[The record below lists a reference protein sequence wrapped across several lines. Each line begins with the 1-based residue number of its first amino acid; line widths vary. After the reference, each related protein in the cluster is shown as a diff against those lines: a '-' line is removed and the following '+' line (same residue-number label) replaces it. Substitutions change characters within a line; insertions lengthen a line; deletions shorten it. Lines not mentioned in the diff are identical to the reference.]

1 MMRCENHNGVRAP
14 NAAKRFCRITRVL
27 VAVFTAGALLSKPNK
42 AEFYMPKIA
51 VDAMGGDRAPE
62 AVVEGALLAA
72 RELSVEIV
80 LVGQKE
86 SVQRELSRHG
96 GASKIEISPAA
107 EVVAMHESPSVALRK
122 KDSSM
127 KVAFEMMKRG
137 EADAV
142 VSAGNSGA
150 MMATGMFVLGRLSQ
164 VARPAIM
171 IVVPSL
177 SQGTVV
183 VDAGANVDCKPKH
196 LVQFAFMG
204 SIYAERVLGIPT
216 PRVGVLSNGE
226 EDSKGND
233 LTRAASEQLA
243 ATSLNYIGYVE
254 GRDIFNAKVDVIVC
268 DGFTGNVA
276 LKTMEGAAAFAGE
289 VLKSA
294 FQKNLSSRLG
304 YLMTRKSLRD
314 AYRRLDYAEYGGA
327 PLIGLD
333 GVAIIAHGGSNPQA
347 IKNAIRAARDAVEQ
361 DVNRHITEV
370 LGQTAGMSDEKK
382 DGLPRKIWQRVKSKI
397 ESLGNKAGTTAEK
410 EEREG
415 GEEG

>member
-1 MMRCENHNGVRAP
+1 
-14 NAAKRFCRITRVL
+14 
-27 VAVFTAGALLSKPNK
+27 
-42 AEFYMPKIA
+42 MPKIA

-62 AVVEGALLAA
+62 IVVAGALLAA
-72 RELSVEIV
+72 QELGVDVV

-86 SVQRELSRHG
+86 SVERELSRHG
-96 GASKIEISPAA
+96 SPSKLEVFPAA
-107 EVVAMHESPSVALRK
+107 EVVAMHESPSAALRK

-127 KVAFEMMKRG
+127 RVAFEMMKRG

-150 MMATGMFVLGRLSQ
+150 MMAIGMFVVGRLSH
-164 VARPAIM
+164 VSRPAIM

-177 SQGTVV
+177 THGTVV

-196 LVQFAFMG
+196 LVQFGFMG

-226 EDSKGND
+226 EESKGND
-233 LTRAASEQLA
+233 LTRAASEGLS

-254 GRDIFNAKVDVIVC
+254 GRDIFNNRVDVIVC

-276 LKTMEGAAAFAGE
+276 LKTMEGAATFAGE
-289 VLKSA
+289 VLKGA
-294 FQKNLSSRLG
+294 FQKNLSTRLG
-304 YLMTRKSLRD
+304 YLMTRRSLRD

-333 GVAIIAHGGSNPQA
+333 GVAIIAHGGSNPRA
-347 IKNAIRAARDAVEQ
+347 IKNAIRAARDAVQ
-361 DVNRHITEV
+361 QNVNHHITDV
-370 LGQTAGMSDEKK
+370 LGEMANAGNDKK

-397 ESLGNKAGTTAEK
+397 ESLGSKGAATAEK
-410 EEREG
+410 EERED